1 MDYGETSFLFTGD
14 AEKEA
19 EERMLQRNG
28 REALQADVLKV
39 GHHGSSTSTRAEF
52 LEAVSPSYGVISCGK
67 DNKYGHPHQSALDR
81 LSAAGVQVLRTD
93 EMGTVILQS
102 DKEQIYAVGRTVETP
117 LERYIAKLK
126 NWVA

>member
-1 MDYGETSFLFTGD
+1 
-14 AEKEA
+14 
-19 EERMLQRNG
+19 MLQRNG

-39 GHHGSSTSTRAEF
+39 GHHGSSTSTSAEF

-126 NWVA
+126 SWVA